1 VSHLFRVNGERRGH
15 NRYKTFWL
23 RHPSSVVSDEQVE
36 RVRVDTSV
44 FSIGECYEST
54 REWLATA
61 IGGVLF

>member
-1 VSHLFRVNGERRGH
+1 
-15 NRYKTFWL
+15 
-23 RHPSSVVSDEQVE
+23 
-36 RVRVDTSV
+36 VRVDTSV